1 MNNRFKRGGV
11 SMFLV
16 VVTSMLVSLLVASF
30 IRSVNRDIQSATNQD
45 LSQSAYDSAQA
56 GVEDAKRALVKYYQT
71 CVNSSNANCSNILTQ
86 LTTNLQDQSCNVL
99 GQTLGVG
106 SASGETL
113 IRTTSGDTDLSQ
125 AYTCL
130 KMNITSPDFLGE
142 VESGS
147 SKLVRLNSAGS
158 FNKVRVSWFNSK
170 NANGATNLSLMST
183 TEAAANGMPLLTQNG
198 QWKNSGNPRPS
209 VLKVQLV
216 AETGQNAEI
225 RDYNYSNPVQEDKD
239 GSKFL
244 MLYPVKTGAGSV
256 PSTSDIYFPGIRH
269 NYSPN
274 VVQYVQCKENFS
286 STTYACEAT
295 LSVSGNAAQ
304 GAFLRISSIYNGKTD
319 FKVQLLNNDAVVNFF
334 GTQPV
339 VDSTGRANDKFRRI
353 EARLDTDGINSS
365 YYIPEYAVATEGKIC
380 KDMIIRDGTYD
391 PKSST
396 SNCE

>member
-1 MNNRFKRGGV
+1 MNKRFKRGGV

-86 LTTNLQDQSCNVL
+86 LTTNLQDQSCDVL

-106 SASGETL
+106 EASGETM
-113 IRTTSGDTDLSQ
+113 IQTTSGDENLSQ

-147 SKLVRLNSAGS
+147 SKIVRLNSAGS

-183 TEAAANGMPLLTQNG
+183 TDAAANGMPLLTQNG
-198 QWKNSGNPRPS
+198 QWENSGNPRPS

-216 AETGQNAEI
+216 AEA
-225 RDYNYSNPVQEDKD
+225 RDYNYSNPVQEDKG

-244 MLYPVKTGAGSV
+244 MLYPVRTGAGSV
-256 PSTSDIYFPGIRH
+256 SSTDLISFPGIRH

-286 STTYACEAT
+286 TTTYACEAT
-295 LSVSGNAAQ
+295 LNVTGNAAQ

-319 FKVQLLNNDAVVNFF
+319 FKVQLLNNDTVVNFF

-353 EARLDTDGINSS
+353 EARLDTDGINSN
-365 YYIPEYAVATEGKIC
+365 YPIPEYAVATEGKVC
-380 KDMIIRDGTYD
+380 KDMIIRDNTAL
-391 PKSST
+391 ST
-396 SNCE
+396 TECN

>member
-1 MNNRFKRGGV
+1 MNKRFKRGGV

-113 IRTTSGDTDLSQ
+113 IQTTSGDVDLSQ

-142 VESGS
+142 VEGGS

-198 QWKNSGNPRPS
+198 QWKNGGNPRPS

-216 AETGQNAEI
+216 TENKDANT
-225 RDYNYSNPVQEDKD
+225 RYYNYSDPVAADKS

-244 MLYPVKTGAGSV
+244 MLYPVKKSAGSM

-319 FKVQLLNNDAVVNFF
+319 FKVQLLNNGTVVNFF

-365 YYIPEYAVATEGKIC
+365 YYIPEYAVATEGKVC

-396 SNCE
+396 NSCK

>member
-113 IRTTSGDTDLSQ
+113 IQTTSGDADLSQ

-142 VESGS
+142 VEGGS

-158 FNKVRVSWFNSK
+158 FNKVRVSWFIRKNS
-170 NANGATNLSLMST
+170 ASDNLSLMST

-198 QWKNSGNPRPS
+198 QWKNSGNSRPS
-209 VLKVQLV
+209 VLRVQLV
-216 AETGQNAEI
+216 TENKDVNTRE
-225 RDYNYSNPVQEDKD
+225 YNYNDPVAADKS

-256 PSTSDIYFPGIRH
+256 SSTSDIYFPGIRH

-274 VVQYVQCKENFS
+274 VVQYIQCKENFS
-286 STTYACEAT
+286 TTTYACEAN

-319 FKVQLLNNDAVVNFF
+319 FKVQLLNNGTVVNFF

-353 EARLDTDGINSS
+353 EARFDTDGINSS
-365 YYIPEYAVATEGKIC
+365 YYIPEYAVATEGKVC
-380 KDMIIRDGTYD
+380 KNMIIRDNTA
-391 PKSST
+391 SST
-396 SNCE
+396 TKCN

>member
-1 MNNRFKRGGV
+1 MNKRFKRGGV

-86 LTTNLQDQSCNVL
+86 LTTNLQDQSCNIL

-113 IRTTSGDTDLSQ
+113 IQTTSGDADLSQ

-147 SKLVRLNSAGS
+147 SKLVRLNSAS
-158 FNKVRVSWFNSK
+158 NFNKVRVSWFIRKNS
-170 NANGATNLSLMST
+170 ASDNLNLMST

-198 QWKNSGNPRPS
+198 QWKNGGNPRPS

-216 AETGQNAEI
+216 TENKDVNTRE
-225 RDYNYSNPVQEDKD
+225 YNYNDPVAADKS

-244 MLYPVKTGAGSV
+244 MLYPVKTGPGSKS
-256 PSTSDIYFPGIRH
+256 STDLISFPGIRH

-319 FKVQLLNNDAVVNFF
+319 FRVQLLNNDTVVNFF

-396 SNCE
+396 NNCN